1 MVTWGSN
8 TTTVFGAG
16 NSASSGFAF
25 GSAGVGG
32 VGGGAPSTPPLAST
46 PATTNLPPFLGA
58 GGGGRNSKRTA
69 DNGATAEMGNKKF
82 KWPCKNGKTTGC
94 PKQAQTRCQGLCKN
108 CYHEFS
114 LNLPRSDSTQGAENR
129 ASLGNHGS
137 RASNPSMAYVASLE
151 KRINDLCASTP
162 SMTYVISL
170 EKRINDLEN
179 LARQL
184 KRKMRNP
191 AIKK

>member
-1 MVTWGSN
+1 
-8 TTTVFGAG
+8 
-16 NSASSGFAF
+16 
-25 GSAGVGG
+25 
-32 VGGGAPSTPPLAST
+32 
-46 PATTNLPPFLGA
+46 
-58 GGGGRNSKRTA
+58 
-69 DNGATAEMGNKKF
+69 
-82 KWPCKNGKTTGC
+82 
-94 PKQAQTRCQGLCKN
+94 
-108 CYHEFS
+108 
-114 LNLPRSDSTQGAENR
+114 
-129 ASLGNHGS
+129 LGNHGS